1 MRFVLVHGAMHGAW
15 CRDRL
20 VPELAALG
28 YEAVVVDLPGHGT
41 RRNEVATL
49 ESYGNALAGVVEQ
62 DDVLVGHSMGGTVIT
77 LAADA
82 IDSKVGHLIYLA
94 APVPH
99 EGKSLA
105 DVMSA
110 YTGTPGQ
117 EFSESEFWMR
127 DTASLGQVFYH
138 HTSRA

>member
-1 MRFVLVHGAMHGAW
+1 MPRQRGQNSRAYGRPGERPPMRFVLVHGAMHGAW

-49 ESYGNALAGVVEQ
+49 ESYVNALAGVVEQ

-105 DVMSA
+105 D
-110 YTGTPGQ
+110 
-117 EFSESEFWMR
+117 
-127 DTASLGQVFYH
+127 
-138 HTSRA
+138 